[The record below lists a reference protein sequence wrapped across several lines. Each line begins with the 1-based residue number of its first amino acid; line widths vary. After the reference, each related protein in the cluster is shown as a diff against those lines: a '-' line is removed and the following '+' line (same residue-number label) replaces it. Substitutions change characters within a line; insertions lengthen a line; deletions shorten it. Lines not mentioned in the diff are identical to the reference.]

1 MTDSPPP
8 GTTHPSGTR
17 ALIVGM
23 ALTSTGVISEA
34 ALVVQLVAYEP
45 SCEPLVAW
53 SFTGA
58 CGGLRLLI
66 VLMLPFLLT
75 GLVLIGI
82 GIVLRVR
89 RRRRA

>member
-1 MTDSPPP
+1 MTDHPPR
-8 GTTHPSGTR
+8 GTTHSSGTR
-17 ALIVGM
+17 ALIVGV
-23 ALTSTGVISEA
+23 ALTITGVISEA

-66 VLMLPFLLT
+66 VLMLPFLIT
-75 GLVLIGI
+75 GLALIAFGL
-82 GIVLRVR
+82 VQHLRHR
-89 RRRRA
+89 EAT